1 VCDLRFLDDDDW
13 MKMTIGL
20 MEFVLKAM
28 TLDACPTK
36 R

>member
-1 VCDLRFLDDDDW
+1 MRFVDDDDQ
-13 MKMTIGL
+13 MKITIGL

-28 TLDACPTK
+28 TLGACPTK